1 MKRGKNRKLLLREKK
16 KKENNTIV
24 THCSLQ
30 LCKQKKKSWA
40 NKKRRVN
47 DADKNKAEKH
57 AWVLHNE
64 KGKKSVRAHENGV

>member
-30 LCKQKKKSWA
+30 WCKQKKKA
-40 NKKRRVN
+40 EQTKK
-47 DADKNKAEKH
+47 E
-57 AWVLHNE
+57 E
-64 KGKKSVRAHENGV
+64 

>member
-1 MKRGKNRKLLLREKK
+1 MENCCYEEK

-30 LCKQKKKSWA
+30 WCKQKKKA
-40 NKKRRVN
+40 EQAKKKRVN

-64 KGKKSVRAHENGV
+64 KGKKSVRTHENGV